1 MNQLIKTVLALVVV
15 LFGKVY
21 ASDLKVGD
29 AAPLFK
35 SKLQSG
41 DDFWMEHQK
50 GKWTILYF
58 YPKADT
64 PGCTKQACA
73 FRDNIKKITDLG
85 AEVYGISV
93 NSVEEQAAFHKKHG
107 LKFSLI
113 ADPEAETT
121 ILYGAKLPIIKMSK
135 RWTFIID
142 DQLKIRK
149 IEKDV
154 DPVTDAQSV
163 ADFIS
168 KNSTTKKDVLQ
179 KDKKN
184 E

>member
-1 MNQLIKTVLALVVV
+1 MKKITFLIFLLPLIVLAT
-15 LFGKVY
+15 
-21 ASDLKVGD
+21 DLKVGD
-29 AAPLFK
+29 TAPSFK
-35 SKLQSG
+35 SKLHTG
-41 DDFWMEHQK
+41 DDFWLEHQK

-73 FRDNIKKITDLG
+73 FRDNIKKFTDLG

-93 NSVEEQAAFHKKHG
+93 NTIEDQVAFHKKHG

-113 ADPEAETT
+113 ADAKAEVTD
-121 ILYGAKLPIIKMSK
+121 LYGAKLPLIKMSK

-168 KNSTTKKDVLQ
+168 AQIKK
-179 KDKKN
+179 
-184 E
+184 